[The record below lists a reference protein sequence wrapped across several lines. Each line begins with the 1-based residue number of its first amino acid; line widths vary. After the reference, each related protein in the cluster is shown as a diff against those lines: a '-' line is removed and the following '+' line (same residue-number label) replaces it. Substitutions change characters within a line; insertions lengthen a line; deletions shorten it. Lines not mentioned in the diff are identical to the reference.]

1 MKRIACLA
9 ALRAGCSMARRHE
22 DAAPQAAA
30 PQPWPAP
37 AANAGYCKGA
47 GPHETPPPGVAQ
59 VPGAVPRAEPLHR
72 YANRPYTVFGR
83 DYVPLV
89 KLEPFRQRGLASW
102 YGKRFHGQ
110 KTASGET
117 YDMYAMT
124 AAHPTLPIPSYVRVT
139 HVASGRSVVVRVNDR
154 GPFHPALIVDLSYAA
169 ALKLGY
175 IQAGS
180 ARVELESIVLE
191 EKAVWLQ
198 IVAFASR
205 ENAESL
211 RARIADLSYA
221 AALKL
226 GYIQAGSAQV
236 ELESII
242 LEEKAVWLQIGA
254 FASREN
260 AESLRARIAQ
270 ELAGVKDRLEVL
282 LAGNLWRLQVGP
294 YGSRDD
300 ARPVAE
306 RIETQLK
313 LKPLIVVR

>member
-9 ALRAGCSMARRHE
+9 ALLAGCSMAPPHE
-22 DAAPQAAA
+22 ETAPQPAA
-30 PQPWPAP
+30 PQPLPQP
-37 AANAGYCKGA
+37 AAKGGYYKDD

-59 VPGAVPRAEPLHR
+59 VPDAVPRAEPLHR

-124 AAHPTLPIPSYVRVT
+124 AAHPTLPIPSYARVT

-154 GPFHPALIVDLSYAA
+154 GPFHP
-169 ALKLGY
+169 G
-175 IQAGS
+175 
-180 ARVELESIVLE
+180 
-191 EKAVWLQ
+191 
-198 IVAFASR
+198 
-205 ENAESL
+205 
-211 RARIADLSYA
+211 RIIDLSYA

-260 AESLRARIAQ
+260 AETLQ
-270 ELAGVKDRLEVL
+270 ERVRREAAWLQDAVRVRMSGE
-282 LAGNLWRLQVGP
+282 LWGLQVGP
-294 YGSRDD
+294 YLSRDA
-300 ARPVAE
+300 ARAVAA
-306 RIETQLK
+306 RIEAELA
-313 LKPLIVVR
+313 LNAILVVR